1 MKRIIT
7 IFLVLII
14 LISTFSINASASYK
28 PQGFEV
34 VSKSAVLISLDTG
47 DVLFEKNADEKCY
60 PASVTKV
67 MTAVL
72 LYEYCDNLDQK
83 VIITQEDME
92 GIYGKDLATAGFS
105 VGEEVSLEVC
115 LNLTLVSSSADATM
129 AIANFLEK
137 ETGKQIETL
146 MNDKAKELKMTN
158 THFTNPVGWHDENHY
173 TTANDLVK
181 LCKYAISLPNFTEI
195 CSQYTYTIPKTNKR
209 DEFSVATTNELV
221 NPYMRAY
228 YSYATGIKTG
238 YTEEAGRCLASSASK
253 DGYNYMCVILG
264 GDNLTRSEFSDSK
277 NLYEWAFSNFE
288 YRTVA
293 DINTMVAEMDVKL
306 SKETDFVQLY
316 PENNVTVIMP
326 KDIDNE
332 SIIYDPVL
340 SENSVWAP
348 LQKNQ
353 ILGYVSIKC
362 AGEEIAKVN
371 IINKDEIKRSTSLYI
386 GEIFRSIVTSAWFI
400 AIVVAF
406 FIILVLLIIM
416 NIISNKRRLAR
427 LKRVKRIKKL

>member
-293 DINTMVAEMDVKL
+293 DINTMVAEMDV
-306 SKETDFVQLY
+306 
-316 PENNVTVIMP
+316 
-326 KDIDNE
+326 
-332 SIIYDPVL
+332 
-340 SENSVWAP
+340 
-348 LQKNQ
+348 
-353 ILGYVSIKC
+353 
-362 AGEEIAKVN
+362 
-371 IINKDEIKRSTSLYI
+371 
-386 GEIFRSIVTSAWFI
+386 
-400 AIVVAF
+400 
-406 FIILVLLIIM
+406 
-416 NIISNKRRLAR
+416 
-427 LKRVKRIKKL
+427 